1 MQNERKNVLVQSIS
15 VCPIWPVQAA
25 EKIGHMLGQMDY
37 ANANL
42 SRISLTGQSAAIKG
56 GFAAETFHAESFNL
70 DAILKDKD
78 VRAFTDSCAN
88 TPLGRNDPLHDIVVM
103 KDGEQVLGSQLKF
116 FKDADA
122 TQKAFRSSKD
132 GVHRYEQSDVFLA
145 PADQIEGIRSSAHK
159 AVLKNQQTRPEVSRA
174 AEKVRDNTVGQLDV
188 DGVQSTP
195 LSKRQAEHLGT
206 GSKTGKDAHESLQA
220 SYLNKATLQQSA
232 RAAGSAAVITAVTA
246 GCINSFQCIQQV
258 KNGKMTVE
266 QATLQIL
273 QETVIAAGDSA
284 LKAGVA
290 TASVSMAARSMPGL
304 FAGTV
309 FKRSLASG
317 GIAGATVCAVDA
329 VQCIVLYAAGKMSLE
344 ELETRTGKNILQTSA
359 AVVGASVGAAVGALG
374 GPVGAFIGSLVGGMV
389 TSLAMNIALDNHI
402 EKNFRLTLASTEQIV
417 SGGIAMHDTLNY
429 LQSSQEYYADFHKGL
444 YLSERHFSH
453 QVKTMQAQSTR
464 LKSKI
469 NNL

>member
-1 MQNERKNVLVQSIS
+1 MHNERKNALTQSIS
-15 VCPIWPVQAA
+15 ACPIWPAQTV
-25 EKIGHMLGQMDY
+25 EKIGHMLGEINC
-37 ANANL
+37 ANVNMA
-42 SRISLTGQSAAIKG
+42 RISLTEQSSAIKG

-78 VRAFTDSCAN
+78 VRAFTDSCTN
-88 TPLGRNDPLHDIVVM
+88 TPLARNDSLHDIVVM
-103 KDGEQVLGSQLKF
+103 KDGKQLLGSQLKY

-122 TQKAFRSSKD
+122 TQKAFRSSKN
-132 GVHRYEQSDVFLA
+132 GMHRYEQSDVFLA
-145 PADQIEGIRSSAHK
+145 PADQIEGIKASAHK
-159 AVLKNQQTRPEVSRA
+159 AALKNQQTRPEVSRA
-174 AEKVRDNTVGQLDV
+174 AEKVRDNTAGQLDV

-195 LSKRQAEHLGT
+195 LSKRQAEHLGSR
-206 GSKTGKDAHESLQA
+206 SKSGKDMHDSLQTG
-220 SYLNKATLQQSA
+220 YLNKATLQQSM

-258 KNGKMTVE
+258 RNGQMTVE

-273 QETVIAAGDSA
+273 QDTVIAAGDSA
-284 LKAGVA
+284 LKAGAA
-290 TASVSMAARSMPGL
+290 TASVSMAARSLPGL
-304 FAGTV
+304 FAGAV

-317 GIAGATVCAVDA
+317 SIAGAAICAVDA
-329 VQCIVLYAAGKMSLE
+329 VQCIVLFAAGKMSLE
-344 ELETRTGKNILQTSA
+344 ELETRTGKNVLQTGA
-359 AVVGASVGAAVGALG
+359 AVVGASVGAAIGALG

-402 EKNFRLTLASTEQIV
+402 EKNFKLTLASTEQIV

-444 YLSERHFSH
+444 YLSERHFAH
-453 QVKTMQAQSTR
+453 QVKTMQAQSAR
-464 LKSKI
+464 LQSKI